1 MKSFIFSL
9 CAIFFSSALCA
20 QLQPLTVPNAGDNKR
35 ASVSENIGFC
45 AVNIQYHRTGVKGRE
60 GKIWGT
66 NLAHYGLQDLQFGTS
81 RAAPWRIGANECV
94 VISFST
100 DVKIEGQPIP
110 AGSYSLF
117 MNLSESETTVIFNK
131 NTTAWG
137 SFSYNPKE
145 DVLQVKVKNE
155 SLEKSLEW
163 LKFDF
168 EGQTANSA
176 TVTLSWEKRKIPF
189 KVEVDLLKT
198 QLESFKRELETPKGF
213 TVGAFVQAASF
224 CLQNNYELE
233 QGFAWAQRAIAP
245 SFPGERNF
253 QSLST
258 YASYLTKQNKPGE
271 ADVIMK
277 EAITLGTAQQ
287 VNTYART
294 LLTQKRTQ
302 EAVDIYKTNY
312 TKYPNTFATNFGM
325 IRAHAALGDNK
336 KAIEFAKLAL
346 PQAPNPQQKGIVEK
360 MIKDLEEGKPI
371 N

>member
-1 MKSFIFSL
+1 MKSILVSWGAILFST
-9 CAIFFSSALCA
+9 ALCA
-20 QLQPLTVPNAGDNKR
+20 QLQPLTIPNAGDNKR

-45 AVNIQYHRTGVKGRE
+45 EVKIQYHRTGVKGRE

-66 NLAHYGLQDLQFGTS
+66 NVAHYGLQDLQFGTS
-81 RAAPWRIGANECV
+81 RAAPWRVGANECT

-100 DVKIEGQPIP
+100 DAKIEGQSIP
-110 AGSYSLF
+110 AGAYGLF
-117 MNLSESETTVIFNK
+117 MSLGETETTVIFNK
-131 NTTAWG
+131 NTSAWG

-155 SLEKSLEW
+155 TLEKSQEW

-168 EGQTANSA
+168 ENQTANSA
-176 TVTLSWEKRKIPF
+176 MVTLAWEKRKIPF

-213 TVGAFVQAASF
+213 TAGAFVQAANF

-245 SFPGERNF
+245 VFPGERNF

-258 YASYLTKQNKPGE
+258 YANYLSKQNKPSE
-271 ADVIMK
+271 ADAIMK
-277 EAITLGTAQQ
+277 EAVTLGTAQQ

-302 EAVDIYKTNY
+302 EAVDIYKANY
-312 TKYPNTFATNFGM
+312 TKFPNTFATNFGM
-325 IRAHAALGDNK
+325 VRAHAALGDNK

-346 PQAPNPQQKGIVEK
+346 PQAPNAQQKGIVEK
-360 MIKDLEEGKPI
+360 MIKDLEEGKTI